1 MMLCIGILF
10 SLSCGRLA
18 QDSQSLGGVG
28 PGPRL
33 APGRARQGAAPAG
46 PAQEKQALLQPL
58 AWRFPEPPAEEE
70 PRLPPQFELRRPVPA
85 DSVSVHC
92 GETSVRVEARRDL
105 LGIGQPVSP
114 EDVTLGGCPAT
125 GEDTE
130 AQTLVFESELHGC
143 GSRLTMSAD
152 WFSYEFSLLYTPRP
166 LGNSPIVRT
175 REAAVGVECR
185 YQRRHSVSSEGLRPS
200 WVPLVASEASEGKL
214 LFSLRLMTDDW
225 RSARPSSLFLL
236 GELMRLEAAV
246 QQRHHAA
253 LSLFVDACVATQTPN
268 ANTVPRYAFLG
279 NHGCL
284 LDGKLTGSS
293 SHFLPR
299 AEGSRAEGSRA
310 EGSRAEGSRAEGSRA
325 EGSWAEGP
333 RLRFQVEAFR
343 FQQDDRGQIYIT
355 CQLRAAAAAPVNA
368 VNKACSFSTGWRE
381 ASGRHEACSCCDTL
395 CTGRPTAAGEWQQE
409 ISTGPIRVQERP
421 LG

>member
-1 MMLCIGILF
+1 NQPIRA
-10 SLSCGRLA
+10 GR
-18 QDSQSLGGVG
+18 SQAGRQSANQSRAESGCRQSANQSRAESGWQAISQSEQGAGSGCSLGGVG

-279 NHGCL
+279 NHGSAWVCL

-299 AEGSRAEGSRA
+299 
-310 EGSRAEGSRAEGSRA
+310 
-325 EGSWAEGP
+325 GP

-343 FQQDDRGQIYIT
+343 FQQDDRGQVTHLQDIF
-355 CQLRAAAAAPVNA
+355 CQFV
-368 VNKACSFSTGWRE
+368 FSLLTG
-381 ASGRHEACSCCDTL
+381 
-395 CTGRPTAAGEWQQE
+395 
-409 ISTGPIRVQERP
+409 
-421 LG
+421 